1 METLTPSIPSNPRQ
15 YFLEFSSKEEYL
27 TKRTEWRE
35 LYKWLSKAI
44 RHNKQVWKADA
55 RASSKI
61 EHRMVKAQKF
71 AGYGYVHPHYCS
83 RQCSEDSVEE
93 YKSRLK
99 IAKSNIPQRIQTE
112 WLDATDLLE
121 IRRLMK
127 EGSARQ
133 RNS

>member
-1 METLTPSIPSNPRQ
+1 METLTPEIPSNPRS

-27 TKRTEWRE
+27 AKRAEWRE

-44 RHNKQVWKADA
+44 RHNKQVWKANA
-55 RASSKI
+55 RASSMI
-61 EHRMVKAQKF
+61 EHRMVKAQKLP
-71 AGYGYVHPHYCS
+71 GYGYAHPHYCS
-83 RQCSEDSVEE
+83 RQCSGESVKE

-99 IAKSNIPQRIQTE
+99 TAKSNIPQRIKTE

-121 IRRLMK
+121 IRKLMK
-127 EGSARQ
+127 EASAHQ